1 MNLFVHSDNLLYK
14 NKSQL
19 STVIYNI
26 MFHSLHFV
34 FFIWA
39 LVVVLIILTVEL
51 KSMQKP
57 SLSIVLEKKKMCK

>member
-39 LVVVLIILTVEL
+39 LVVVLIILTAEL